1 MKRNF
6 ALALCIA
13 CGCSG
18 AAFADDITIDPHPF
32 VATASRAQVQ
42 EELRQ
47 FRMAGINPWADDYN
61 PLAQAR
67 GTMTRGEVTAGFLA
81 DRKMVAAFSAED
93 SGSSYLKIASRRA
106 PATEI
111 AVEAGTQLASE

>member
-1 MKRNF
+1 M
-6 ALALCIA
+6 
-13 CGCSG
+13 
-18 AAFADDITIDPHPF
+18 
-32 VATASRAQVQ
+32 Q

-67 GTMTRGEVTAGFLA
+67 GTMSRGEVTAGFLA
-81 DRKMVAAFSAED
+81 DRETVAAFSGED

-106 PATEI
+106 PATQI
-111 AVEAGTQLASE
+111 AVEAETQLARSE